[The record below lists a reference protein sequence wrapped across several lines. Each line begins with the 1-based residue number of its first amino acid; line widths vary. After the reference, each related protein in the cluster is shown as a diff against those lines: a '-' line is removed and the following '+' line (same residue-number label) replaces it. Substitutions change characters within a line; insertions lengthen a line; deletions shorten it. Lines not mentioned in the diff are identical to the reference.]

1 MSSPED
7 IPYVPERLVVWLEA
21 QVGIPIPSP
30 SDSDRQIWLKVGQW
44 KVVKMLR
51 DLYEKQRTDP
61 HPV

>member
-21 QVGIPIPSP
+21 QVGTPIPNLG
-30 SDSDRQIWLKVGQW
+30 DSERQIWLKVGQW
-44 KVVKMLR
+44 KIVRMLR
-51 DLYEKQRTDP
+51 DLYEKQRIDP